1 MANQEELDEIKSD
14 VERAFKA
21 ALFSND
27 YCILRVIIDSSTES
41 RSAYEKQDYQS
52 MLYSINKGF
61 WDIGIC
67 IDRKLKSYSSVT
79 PEFFDD
85 ISANIKTQLKMEQNI
100 AFSPENLKRCLK
112 IVNLTDEQWFEGI
125 ARQFSWQSFADAL
138 DQANSFDELKAFL
151 SEKEPYYFK

>member
-1 MANQEELDEIKSD
+1 MHQEDLDEIKID

-21 ALFSND
+21 AIFSTD
-27 YCILRVIIDSSTES
+27 YCILRIIIDTSKES

-67 IDRKLKSYSSVT
+67 IDRKLKNYSSVT

-85 ISANIKTQLKMEQNI
+85 ISSNIKNQLKTEQNI
-100 AFSPENLKRCLK
+100 AFSSENLKRCLK
-112 IVNLTDEQWFEGI
+112 IVNLTDEPWFEVV

-151 SEKEPYYFK
+151 AENEPCNF

>member
-1 MANQEELDEIKSD
+1 MADQEELDEIKSD

-21 ALFSND
+21 ALFSTD
-27 YCILRVIIDSSTES
+27 YCILRIIIDASKES

-67 IDRKLKSYSSVT
+67 IDRKLKNYSSVT

-85 ISANIKTQLKMEQNI
+85 ISFNIKHQLKTEQNV
-100 AFSPENLKRCLK
+100 AFSSENLKRCFKL
-112 IVNLTDEQWFEGI
+112 VNLASESWFEEI
-125 ARQFSWQSFADAL
+125 ACQFSWQSFADAL
-138 DQANSFDELKAFL
+138 DQANSFDELNAFL
-151 SEKEPYYFK
+151 AEKEPYNF

>member
-1 MANQEELDEIKSD
+1 MHQEDLDEVKAD

-21 ALFSND
+21 ALFSTD
-27 YCILRVIIDSSTES
+27 YCILRIIIDTSKES

-67 IDRKLKSYSSVT
+67 IDRKLKNYSSVT

-85 ISANIKTQLKMEQNI
+85 ISSNIKRQLKTEQNI

-112 IVNLTDEQWFEGI
+112 LVNLADESWFEGI
-125 ARQFSWQSFADAL
+125 SRQFSWQSFADAL
-138 DQANSFDELKAFL
+138 DQANSFDELKSFL
-151 SEKEPYYFK
+151 AEKEPY